1 MKKPVVRV
9 LGQTGSDLIPK
20 WGAKLQSVTYTDNE
34 GGEADEIEIVFN
46 VSPPFPRPPAKGTRY
61 ILEYGWNSQTL
72 RNAGV
77 FTFQSASLNKPAG
90 DAWTMAIIARSADF
104 VDADKT
110 ADTSHFEETTAGEI
124 FQKLAKEAGKTAV
137 VDSDVGAISIPYRL
151 RYGQSALGFGQA
163 LADEIGGSLKL
174 AGGKWIVTAKGASKT
189 ASGKAMPPIVIP
201 IEQIMDA
208 GISTEGRADTKEIE
222 AGYFDADAGRWVSEK
237 AAGKGKSSRSSVLH
251 PSASPGEA
259 KARGK
264 AEATDLA
271 RATISGSLTVEG
283 DVDAMAGAPLVLP
296 GFGEWAG
303 DDLTAGAISHSFT
316 FDESGGWLM
325 TVEIAAKGG

>member
-9 LGQTGSDLIPK
+9 LGQSGSDLIPG
-20 WGAKLQSVTYTDNE
+20 WGAKLESLTYTDNE

-46 VSPPFPRPPAKGTRY
+46 VFPPFPRPPAKGTRY
-61 ILEYGWNSQTL
+61 ILEYGWSLQAL

-77 FTFQSASLNKPAG
+77 FTFQSASLNKSVG
-90 DAWTMAIIARSADF
+90 DAWTMAITARSADF

-137 VDSDVGAISIPYRL
+137 VDSDVASIKIPYRL

-189 ASGKAMPPIVIP
+189 ALGKAMPPIIIP

-208 GISTEGRADTKEIE
+208 GISTEGRADTKEVE
-222 AGYFDADAGRWVSEK
+222 AGYFDAEAGRWVAEK
-237 AAGKGKSSRSSVLH
+237 ASGKGKSSRASVLH
-251 PSASPGEA
+251 PSASLGEA

-271 RATISGSLTVEG
+271 RATISGSVTVEG
-283 DVDAMAGAPLVLP
+283 KVDAMAGAPLVLP